1 MKYCQHLHTCLNKV
15 KNSQTHRLTGKWNTF
30 GFPPN
35 PPLGNWIHL
44 ISHPPPTGK
53 WNTFDFP
60 PTPHWE
66 VKYVWFPIST
76 LLYWNSTLLYS
87 TTLYSTALHYTML
100 YCTILNYAPLCHL
113 MLCSAMHS
121 TLLCSALLSSG
132 LLSSPLLYSTLIYS
146 SILHHTILCICTL
159 GEPWAACPRIILQF
173 SYNLHRKNNTRQS
186 AQEFSSNYLIT
197 YIGKTTQQLVKE
209 LPEYIPK
216 TSKIPPKAP
225 PKTP

>member
-1 MKYCQHLHTCLNKV
+1 MNGKRVNLMKYCQHLHTCLNKV

-76 LLYWNSTLLYS
+76 LLYWNSTLLYY
-87 TTLYSTALHYTML
+87 TILYSTALYNALLHYSKLCTAMSSYALLCYAL
-100 YCTILNYAPLCHL
+100 Y
-113 MLCSAMHS
+113 S

-132 LLSSPLLYSTLIYS
+132 LLSSPLLYS
-146 SILHHTILCICTL
+146 
-159 GEPWAACPRIILQF
+159 
-173 SYNLHRKNNTRQS
+173 NL
-186 AQEFSSNYLIT
+186 L
-197 YIGKTTQQLVKE
+197 
-209 LPEYIPK
+209 
-216 TSKIPPKAP
+216 
-225 PKTP
+225 

>member
-1 MKYCQHLHTCLNKV
+1 MNGKRVNLMKYCQHLHTCLNKV

-60 PTPHWE
+60 PTPHWQ

-87 TTLYSTALHYTML
+87 TILYSTVLYNALLHYSKLCTAMSSYALLCYAL
-100 YCTILNYAPLCHL
+100 Y
-113 MLCSAMHS
+113 S
-121 TLLCSALLSSG
+121 TLLCSAFLRSALP
-132 LLSSPLLYSTLIYS
+132 SSPLLYSTL
-146 SILHHTILCICTL
+146 L
-159 GEPWAACPRIILQF
+159 
-173 SYNLHRKNNTRQS
+173 
-186 AQEFSSNYLIT
+186 
-197 YIGKTTQQLVKE
+197 
-209 LPEYIPK
+209 
-216 TSKIPPKAP
+216 
-225 PKTP
+225 

>member
-1 MKYCQHLHTCLNKV
+1 M
-15 KNSQTHRLTGKWNTF
+15 
-30 GFPPN
+30 
-35 PPLGNWIHL
+35 
-44 ISHPPPTGK
+44 
-53 WNTFDFP
+53 FDFP
-60 PTPHWE
+60 
-66 VKYVWFPIST
+66 S
-76 LLYWNSTLLYS
+76 LLYSTETLLYS
-87 TTLYSTALHYTML
+87 TILYSTALYYTML
-100 YCTILNYAPLCHL
+100 YCTILNYGPLCHL

-159 GEPWAACPRIILQF
+159 EEPWTACPRIILQF

-209 LPEYIPK
+209 LPECIRK

>member
-35 PPLGNWIHL
+35 PTLGNWIHL
-44 ISHPPPTGK
+44 ISHLPPTGK

-76 LLYWNSTLLYS
+76 LLYWNSTLLYY
-87 TTLYSTALHYTML
+87 TILYSTVLYNALLHYSKLCTAMSSYALLCYAL
-100 YCTILNYAPLCHL
+100 Y
-113 MLCSAMHS
+113 S

-159 GEPWAACPRIILQF
+159 REPWAECPRILLQF

-197 YIGKTTQQLVKE
+197 YIGKTTQHLVKE
-209 LPEYIPK
+209 LPECIPK
-216 TSKIPPKAP
+216 TSKIPPKPP
-225 PKTP
+225 PKAP

>member
-1 MKYCQHLHTCLNKV
+1 MNGKRVNLMKYCQHLHTCLNKV

-76 LLYWNSTLLYS
+76 LLYWNSTLLYY
-87 TTLYSTALHYTML
+87 TILYSTVLYNALLHYSKLCTAMSSYALLCYAL
-100 YCTILNYAPLCHL
+100 Y
-113 MLCSAMHS
+113 S

-132 LLSSPLLYSTLIYS
+132 LLSSPLLYS
-146 SILHHTILCICTL
+146 
-159 GEPWAACPRIILQF
+159 
-173 SYNLHRKNNTRQS
+173 NL
-186 AQEFSSNYLIT
+186 L
-197 YIGKTTQQLVKE
+197 
-209 LPEYIPK
+209 
-216 TSKIPPKAP
+216 
-225 PKTP
+225 

>member
-1 MKYCQHLHTCLNKV
+1 MNGKRVNLMKYCQHLHTCLNKV

-76 LLYWNSTLLYS
+76 LLYWNSTLLYY
-87 TTLYSTALHYTML
+87 TILYSTVLYNALLHYSKLWTAMSSYALLCYAL
-100 YCTILNYAPLCHL
+100 Y
-113 MLCSAMHS
+113 S

-132 LLSSPLLYSTLIYS
+132 LLSSPLLYS
-146 SILHHTILCICTL
+146 
-159 GEPWAACPRIILQF
+159 
-173 SYNLHRKNNTRQS
+173 NL
-186 AQEFSSNYLIT
+186 L
-197 YIGKTTQQLVKE
+197 
-209 LPEYIPK
+209 
-216 TSKIPPKAP
+216 
-225 PKTP
+225 

>member
-1 MKYCQHLHTCLNKV
+1 M
-15 KNSQTHRLTGKWNTF
+15 HRCVILC
-30 GFPPN
+30 
-35 PPLGNWIHL
+35 
-44 ISHPPPTGK
+44 SA
-53 WNTFDFP
+53 
-60 PTPHWE
+60 
-66 VKYVWFPIST
+66 
-76 LLYWNSTLLYS
+76 LLCTLLYS
-87 TTLYSTALHYTML
+87 ALLCFPPVCSPLLYSTLIYSSILHH
-100 YCTILNYAPLCHL
+100 TILCTCTSREPWAECPRMLLQFSYNLHCHL

-121 TLLCSALLSSG
+121 TLLCSAFLRSA

-209 LPEYIPK
+209 LPECIRK

>member
-76 LLYWNSTLLYS
+76 LLYWNSTLLYY
-87 TTLYSTALHYTML
+87 TILYSTALYYTML

-121 TLLCSALLSSG
+121 TLLCSAFLRSALLG
-132 LLSSPLLYSTLIYS
+132 GPL
-146 SILHHTILCICTL
+146 
-159 GEPWAACPRIILQF
+159 EPLFGHVFQPPSKL
-173 SYNLHRKNNTRQS
+173 K
-186 AQEFSSNYLIT
+186 
-197 YIGKTTQQLVKE
+197 
-209 LPEYIPK
+209 K
-216 TSKIPPKAP
+216 TSTWTCLGNGTGSA
-225 PKTP
+225 

>member
-1 MKYCQHLHTCLNKV
+1 M
-15 KNSQTHRLTGKWNTF
+15 
-30 GFPPN
+30 
-35 PPLGNWIHL
+35 
-44 ISHPPPTGK
+44 
-53 WNTFDFP
+53 FDFP
-60 PTPHWE
+60 
-66 VKYVWFPIST
+66 S
-76 LLYWNSTLLYS
+76 LLYSTETLLYS
-87 TTLYSTALHYTML
+87 TILYSTALYYTML

-159 GEPWAACPRIILQF
+159 REPWAECPRILLQF

-197 YIGKTTQQLVKE
+197 YIGKTTQHLVKE
-209 LPEYIPK
+209 LPECIPK
-216 TSKIPPKAP
+216 TSKIPPKPP

>member
-35 PPLGNWIHL
+35 PHWEIEYIWFPTHPPLGNGIHL

-53 WNTFDFP
+53 WNMFDFP
-60 PTPHWE
+60 
-66 VKYVWFPIST
+66 S
-76 LLYWNSTLLYS
+76 LLYSTETLLYS
-87 TTLYSTALHYTML
+87 IILYSTALYYTML

-159 GEPWAACPRIILQF
+159 REPWAECPRILLQF

-197 YIGKTTQQLVKE
+197 YIGKTTQHLAKE
-209 LPEYIPK
+209 LPECIPK
-216 TSKIPPKAP
+216 TSKIPPKPP

>member
-1 MKYCQHLHTCLNKV
+1 MNGKRVNLMKYCQHLHTCLNKV

-76 LLYWNSTLLYS
+76 LLYWNSTLLYY
-87 TTLYSTALHYTML
+87 TILYSTALYNALLHYSKLCTAMSSYALLCYAL
-100 YCTILNYAPLCHL
+100 Y
-113 MLCSAMHS
+113 S

-132 LLSSPLLYSTLIYS
+132 LLSSPLLSSTL
-146 SILHHTILCICTL
+146 L
-159 GEPWAACPRIILQF
+159 
-173 SYNLHRKNNTRQS
+173 
-186 AQEFSSNYLIT
+186 
-197 YIGKTTQQLVKE
+197 
-209 LPEYIPK
+209 
-216 TSKIPPKAP
+216 
-225 PKTP
+225 